1 MRSDLS
7 EKEWELLEPLL
18 PVRRKRARVDDRK
31 IVSAIFYVL
40 RTGEPWRDLPEH
52 YGPYTTAYN
61 RFNRWCRRGI
71 WAKFL
76 DKLASTPH
84 ADFHLFGERFFEQA
98 PPQRRCKI
106 AAKDRTSDI
115 RGGRDSQTIS
125 ARSHSKSTSPAFQR
139 SAGEMIGTAP
149 SL

>member
-7 EKEWELLEPLL
+7 EEEWKLLEPLL
-18 PVRRKRARVDDRK
+18 PVRRKRARLNDRE
-31 IVSAIFYVL
+31 IVSAIFHVL
-40 RTGEPWRDLPEH
+40 RTGVPWRDLPEH

-84 ADFHLFGERFFEQA
+84 ADFHLFGQRFFEQA
-98 PPQRRCKI
+98 PPQRRYKI
-106 AAKDRTSDI
+106 ATKGRAMDADN
-115 RGGRDSQTIS
+115 RGNQSTTARANSRCLPHSIGRDT
-125 ARSHSKSTSPAFQR
+125 
-139 SAGEMIGTAP
+139 GEMTGVASAP
-149 SL
+149 

>member
-1 MRSDLS
+1 MRFDLS
-7 EKEWELLEPLL
+7 EEEWRLLEPLL
-18 PVRRKRARVDDRK
+18 PVRRKKARVDDRK

-40 RTGEPWRDLPEH
+40 RTGEPWRDLPKH

-84 ADFHLFGERFFEQA
+84 ADFYLSGRRFFEQA
-98 PPQRRCKI
+98 PPHRRYKV
-106 AAKDRTSDI
+106 AAKGRARMPMTVEAGKLRLRSDSRSLPPSI
-115 RGGRDSQTIS
+115 GRG
-125 ARSHSKSTSPAFQR
+125 
-139 SAGEMIGTAP
+139 AGEMISAAP